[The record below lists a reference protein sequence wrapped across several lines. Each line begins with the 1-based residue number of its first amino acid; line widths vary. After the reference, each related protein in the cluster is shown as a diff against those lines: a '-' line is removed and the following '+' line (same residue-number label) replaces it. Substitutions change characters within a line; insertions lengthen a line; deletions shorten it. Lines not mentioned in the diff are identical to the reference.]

1 MNNNRVLQSFRLPAR
16 LTVEEAGALL
26 GFHSDSI
33 DYLAKQGILSALGA
47 VDDVQIFF
55 ATAHIRRLCNDE
67 KWLAKATNAV
77 RPIIGNEMR
86 LRNPGGWKE
95 IFKARKE
102 DPMTTAVRR
111 NEALMNA

>member
-33 DYLAKQGILSALGA
+33 YYLAKQGILSALGA

-77 RPIIGNEMR
+77 RAHNRERNAAQKSRR
-86 LRNPGGWKE
+86 LERNLQSAQGRPDDNG
-95 IFKARKE
+95 R
-102 DPMTTAVRR
+102 TAK
-111 NEALMNA
+111 